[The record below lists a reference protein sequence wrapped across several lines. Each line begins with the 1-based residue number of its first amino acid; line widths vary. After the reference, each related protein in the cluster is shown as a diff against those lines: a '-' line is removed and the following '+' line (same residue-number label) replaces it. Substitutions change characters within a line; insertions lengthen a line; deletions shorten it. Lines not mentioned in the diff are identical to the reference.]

1 MHNKL
6 TPSASITTHY
16 GKRRSDWKGEALE
29 PLGEARVRRQV
40 QRLREQ
46 GIEEIAIRFL
56 HAYVNPAYELGM
68 AETAAEVFLEA
79 YVGISSDISHKWREF
94 ERTSTTV
101 FGVYTEP
108 TSPASLG
115 PGGEE
120 PTGTDVPVLLGYLDP
135 NLNLGQ
141 RMVLD
146 RTAAEQTIHRQ
157 PVPQVA

>member
-1 MHNKL
+1 MHNRL

-16 GKRRSDWKGEALE
+16 GKRRSNWKGEALE
-29 PLGEARVRRQV
+29 PLGEATVRRQV

-56 HAYVNPAYELGM
+56 HTYVNSAYELGT
-68 AETAAEVFLEA
+68 AEIAAEVFLEA
-79 YVGISSDISHKWREF
+79 YFGISSDSSRNWREF

-101 FGVYTEP
+101 FSVYTEP
-108 TSPASLG
+108 TPPASLG
-115 PGGEE
+115 LGGEE
-120 PTGTDVPVLLGYLDP
+120 PTGTDASVLLGYLDP
-135 NLNLGQ
+135 NFNLGH

-157 PVPQVA
+157 PVSPVA